1 MISMLI
7 DDGRLEQVDGRWV
20 AVGDFESMEVPPS
33 IQALL
38 AARLERLGVDERTLL
53 GRAAVMGQVFYVS
66 ALEDLAPPA
75 LAGRLQSLLYE
86 LVRKELVRPGRSD
99 VGDTEALE
107 FRHLLIRDAAYD
119 SLSKQ
124 SRADLHARFADWLE
138 HTTGERLPEYAEIV
152 GWHLEQA
159 HRNLAE
165 LGSVDEHAAEV
176 ARRAADHL
184 AAAGWTASARGDFS
198 AGVTL
203 RSRAL
208 ALMPADDRRR
218 PLLLADLGDAL
229 LWSGR
234 FEEAEAAL
242 GEAIELA
249 REGGDERTRVRA
261 RLSQMRLRFQVD
273 PDADYEALEEE
284 GLEAAALCEASGDDF
299 GAARAWRVVYWARW
313 GLCKLEDLRPAA
325 ERAYEYDRRA
335 QDQHYPQDD
344 LIGVLASLVFGLTP
358 ASETLRQGDEIL
370 ERVQGHRGAEAYAL
384 CFLGQTRGMLGQREP
399 AREMILKGVADRR
412 ELGDFPGAA
421 MASAEGLGY
430 FVEMVRGDWSA
441 AEVELRRGYDE
452 LSAMGDKN
460 YLATVAGW
468 LAHCTYRLGQYDQ
481 ATAFAEACE
490 GAAARNA
497 IAAQVLGKGARAML
511 LARSGDVDAAEAL
524 ARTAVDV
531 ALGTDRADTQTDAL
545 MSLAEVLRVG
555 GRPAEAVPVV
565 EDALRRYEHKEVVPA
580 ANRARVLLDEL
591 LTAAA
596 DTSASDPAPVASPE

>member
-1 MISMLI
+1 M
-7 DDGRLEQVDGRWV
+7 D
-20 AVGDFESMEVPPS
+20 VPPG
-33 IQALL
+33 IHALL
-38 AARLERLGVDERTLL
+38 AARLERLGQDESALL
-53 GRAAVMGQVFYVS
+53 GRAAVMGQVFYVA
-66 ALEDLAPPA
+66 ALEDLVP
-75 LAGRLQSLLYE
+75 LSLRGRLQSLLYE
-86 LVRKELVRPGRSD
+86 LVRKELVRPSRSD
-99 VGDTEALE
+99 VVDTEALE

-138 HTTGERLPEYAEIV
+138 QASGDRLPEYAEIV

-159 HRNLAE
+159 HRNLSE
-165 LGSVDEHAAEV
+165 LGSIDEHGRQIAQ
-176 ARRAADHL
+176 RGSDHL

-208 ALMPADDRRR
+208 TLMEADDRRR
-218 PLLLADLGDAL
+218 PRLLADLGDAL

-234 FEEAEAAL
+234 FDEAEDAL
-242 GEAIELA
+242 GEAIGLA
-249 REGGDERTRVRA
+249 GQGGDERTRVRA

-273 PDADYEALEEE
+273 PDADYEALEAE

-325 ERAYEYDRRA
+325 ERAYEYDQRA
-335 QDQHYPQDD
+335 HDQHYPQDD
-344 LIGVLASLVFGLTP
+344 LIGVLASLVWGPTP
-358 ASETLRQGDEIL
+358 ASEVLRQSDGIL
-370 ERVQGHRGAEAYAL
+370 ERVRGHRGAEAYAL

-421 MASAEGLGY
+421 MAIAEGLGY
-430 FVEMVRGDWSA
+430 FVEMVRGDWDA
-441 AEVELRRGYDE
+441 AEVELRKGYDE

-468 LAHCTYRLGQYDQ
+468 LAHCTYHLGRYDE
-481 ATAFAEACE
+481 AGEFVEACE
-490 GAAARNA
+490 AASASNA

-511 LARSGDVDAAEAL
+511 LARAGDVDSAESL

-531 ALGTDRADTQTDAL
+531 ALRTDRADTQTDAL
-545 MSLAEVLRVG
+545 MCLAEVLRVG
-555 GRPAEAVPVV
+555 GRPAEAVPAV
-565 EDALRRYEHKEVVPA
+565 EDALRRYERKEVVPA
-580 ANRARVLLDEL
+580 VTRVRALLDEL
-591 LTAAA
+591 VSSPAAVPPS
-596 DTSASDPAPVASPE
+596 SARVASSD

>member
-20 AVGDFESMEVPPS
+20 AVGDFESMEVTPS

-38 AARLERLGVDERTLL
+38 AARLQRLGVDERTLL
-53 GRAAVMGQVFYVS
+53 GRASVMGQVFYVS

-99 VGDTEALE
+99 VGGTEALE

-124 SRADLHARFADWLE
+124 SRADLHAQFADWLE

-152 GWHLEQA
+152 GWHRAGASQPLRA
-159 HRNLAE
+159 R
-165 LGSVDEHAAEV
+165 GRSTSTPPRSRG
-176 ARRAADHL
+176 ARRDHL

-261 RLSQMRLRFQVD
+261 RLSQMRLGSRST
-273 PDADYEALEEE
+273 PTPTTRRWRRK
-284 GLEAAALCEASGDDF
+284 GSRAAALCEASGDDF

-313 GLCKLEDLRPAA
+313 GLCKL
-325 ERAYEYDRRA
+325 
-335 QDQHYPQDD
+335 
-344 LIGVLASLVFGLTP
+344 G
-358 ASETLRQGDEIL
+358 
-370 ERVQGHRGAEAYAL
+370 
-384 CFLGQTRGMLGQREP
+384 
-399 AREMILKGVADRR
+399 
-412 ELGDFPGAA
+412 
-421 MASAEGLGY
+421 
-430 FVEMVRGDWSA
+430 
-441 AEVELRRGYDE
+441 
-452 LSAMGDKN
+452 
-460 YLATVAGW
+460 
-468 LAHCTYRLGQYDQ
+468 
-481 ATAFAEACE
+481 
-490 GAAARNA
+490 
-497 IAAQVLGKGARAML
+497 
-511 LARSGDVDAAEAL
+511 
-524 ARTAVDV
+524 
-531 ALGTDRADTQTDAL
+531 
-545 MSLAEVLRVG
+545 
-555 GRPAEAVPVV
+555 
-565 EDALRRYEHKEVVPA
+565 
-580 ANRARVLLDEL
+580 
-591 LTAAA
+591 
-596 DTSASDPAPVASPE
+596 